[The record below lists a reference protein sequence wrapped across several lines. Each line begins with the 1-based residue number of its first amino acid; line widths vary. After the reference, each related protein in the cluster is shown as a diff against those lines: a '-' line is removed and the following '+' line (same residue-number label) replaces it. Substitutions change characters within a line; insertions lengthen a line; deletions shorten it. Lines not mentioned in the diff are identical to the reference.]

1 MGRITEHF
9 LSPVALET
17 SWVLLRLGS
26 LETLRLVMATF
37 VLALLAGLALAW
49 ARSHRWRPL
58 RLAAAAYVDLAR
70 ITPPLVWLVLVY
82 YALPAAGLP
91 SLDTFQAAAFTFTLI
106 HAAGV
111 AEIFRGG
118 LRAVGRNQRDAAQAL
133 GLSPGQALRLVVVPQ
148 AIPVILPPLT
158 SQFTQIVR
166 DSPLAFIIGYADLL
180 VRAREAQALTVSA
193 TPLVAA
199 GALYLL
205 FLLALQGVSAWL
217 ERRCQ
222 GSGRAV
228 RREGF
233 GL

>member
-1 MGRITEHF
+1 MTEHF
-9 LSPVALET
+9 LSPAALET
-17 SWVLLRLGS
+17 SWALLRLGS
-26 LETLRLVMATF
+26 LETLRLVATTF
-37 VLALLAGLALAW
+37 ILAFLVGFAVAW

-58 RLAAAAYVDLAR
+58 RRAAAAYVDLAR
-70 ITPPLVWLVLVY
+70 ITPPLVSLVLVY

-91 SLDTFQAAAFTFTLI
+91 SLDMFKAAVFTFTLI

-133 GLSPGQALRLVVVPQ
+133 GLSPGQALRLVIAPQ

-166 DSPLAFIIGYADLL
+166 DSPLAFIIGYGDLL

-205 FLLALQGVSAWL
+205 FLITLQCVSAWL
-217 ERRCQ
+217 ERRFP
-222 GSGRAV
+222 GAARSARV
-228 RREGF
+228 EGF
-233 GL
+233 GP